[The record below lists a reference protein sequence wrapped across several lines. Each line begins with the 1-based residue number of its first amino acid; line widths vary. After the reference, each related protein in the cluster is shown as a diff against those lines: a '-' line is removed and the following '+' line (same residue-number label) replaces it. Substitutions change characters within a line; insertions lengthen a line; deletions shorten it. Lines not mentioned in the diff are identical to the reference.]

1 MEYRTLGKTGIRISE
16 LFLGAMTFGEQGGVG
31 APLAECRSMLDAY
44 LDAGG
49 NVIDTAINYRG
60 GLSEEIVG
68 EILDHRRDRFV
79 VASKYTVTRDPTDP
93 NGGGN
98 HRKNLR
104 LSLETSLR
112 RLRTD
117 YLDLY
122 WVHIW
127 DDATPIEE
135 TMRAL
140 DDIVRTGKVLA
151 IGISDTPAWVIA
163 RGHTAAEIRDHE
175 QLAAI
180 QVPYNLVQRDA
191 DRDLLPMAEAF
202 GFTVA
207 SWSPLAGGLLSGK
220 FTRRRS
226 ARWNPHRPVRHHP
239 TAATCRNARRR
250 NRRPARCHLVAGR
263 PGVDHEETPT
273 CASNRRGSQ
282 PCPVARQPRR
292 RGAHTSRRAPRPT
305 RPSHIYRSRI
315 SDQLHRRDKGVGA
328 RRKRLEPTRWR
339 ISRLTI
345 LARPTPTSSTAC
357 RPIRIVL
364 PSDAYSGR

>member
-79 VASKYTVTRDPTDP
+79 IASKYTVTRDPTDP

-127 DDATPIEE
+127 DDATPIEQ

-207 SWSPLAGGLLSGK
+207 AWSPLAGGLLSGK
-220 FTRRRS
+220 FTRDAPPAGTRIDPS
-226 ARWNPHRPVRHHP
+226 GITQQQRHV
-239 TAATCRNARRR
+239 ATLVDEIADQLGVTSSQVALAWTMRRR
-250 NRRPARCHLVAGR
+250 
-263 PGVDHEETPT
+263 
-273 CASNRRGSQ
+273 
-282 PCPVARQPRR
+282 PRV
-292 RGAHTSRRAPRPT
+292 HP
-305 RPSHIYRSRI
+305 I
-315 SDQLHRRDKGVGA
+315 VGA
-328 RRKRLEPTRWR
+328 RNLAQLQDNLAAAELTLPAEHRARLDEATSIDPGFPTNFIAETRAWVLGA
-339 ISRLTI
+339 SALN
-345 LARPTPTSSTAC
+345 RPDGGS
-357 RPIRIVL
+357 
-364 PSDAYSGR
+364 AY